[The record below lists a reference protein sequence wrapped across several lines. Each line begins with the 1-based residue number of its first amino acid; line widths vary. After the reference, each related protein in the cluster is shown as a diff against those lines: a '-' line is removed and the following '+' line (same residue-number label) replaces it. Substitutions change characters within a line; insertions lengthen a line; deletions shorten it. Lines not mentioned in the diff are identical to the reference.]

1 MKALVPV
8 TLDVAAANYTKWRG
22 LFLVAL
28 SKYAL
33 TEHVLSDEHLPHRA
47 DWKQMDCV
55 VLAWLYCTISTDL
68 LQEVLSV
75 DTTARLVWITLE
87 HQFLGNCEH
96 RAITLTADFHHFQQ
110 GDLNVADFCR
120 KLKAMADQ
128 LGDLGE
134 PVKDRTLVLTALNGL
149 SEQYSHFRSLVAMQ
163 QPFPCFAA
171 LRTQLHLEELSQT
184 PRPGARAAAFPAGS
198 GTGSSNPKTGTPTST
213 HTSDFGAGN
222 QGGGG
227 GGGNGGGNS
236 RNHRRRGG
244 KGGGNQGSSNGAT
257 APGQGSVKPPTGQP
271 AQWPSPLNPWANTIH
286 MWSGSM
292 GCGVLGP
299 RPVPAHFAGA
309 ALAGPPLGLPPQ
321 PVYGP
326 QSYEL
331 LPGTHGF
338 GGLGQPA
345 QQQAQTQPSTPHA
358 LQQPMGWLGGAPT

>member
-1 MKALVPV
+1 VLDPDTSAALHAQAISVLNVKALVPV

-28 SKYAL
+28 GKYAL

-55 VLAWLYCTISTDL
+55 VLAWLYCTISADL

-149 SEQYSHFRSLVAMQ
+149 SEQYIHFRSLVAMQ

-198 GTGSSNPKTGTPTST
+198 GTGSSNPKTGAPTSA
-213 HTSDFGAGN
+213 HTSGFGAGN

-227 GGGNGGGNS
+227 GGATVAGTPAIAVVAVEMAA
-236 RNHRRRGG
+236 
-244 KGGGNQGSSNGAT
+244 GSKAAAT
-257 APGQGSVKPPTGQP
+257 APQRLDRAASSPQQANLHSGLAHSIHWP
-271 AQWPSPLNPWANTIH
+271 ALYICGRDPWAVAS
-286 MWSGSM
+286 SGRDR
-292 GCGVLGP
+292 C
-299 RPVPAHFAGA
+299 RPT
-309 ALAGPPLGLPPQ
+309 
-321 PVYGP
+321 
-326 QSYEL
+326 L
-331 LPGTHGF
+331 LV
-338 GGLGQPA
+338 
-345 QQQAQTQPSTPHA
+345 
-358 LQQPMGWLGGAPT
+358 